1 MSFHTI
7 RPPRDDEKMQPDVS
21 RKIRRL
27 RKSKAIRAL
36 FRETDLLPCHLVQPV
51 FVTEGP
57 TEEIEG
63 IPTLFRYQLEDLL
76 QEVESIIS
84 SGVVAIYLFC
94 HGEQEQKEAQSSEAY
109 QGSSL
114 LTRALKAIKTS
125 FPDLVVIADIALE
138 PSIDREH
145 DSLLNS
151 EGKTLQNRTR
161 TDLGQIALLA
171 CEAGADF
178 LAPCD
183 IMDDRLGYLRRLL
196 DAHDFSSVG
205 VFSNSV
211 KYASGLYGTFIHA
224 VGQKAKRD
232 EYKKYRMNPA
242 NAREALHECSLDEEE
257 HVDGFLIKPALPSLD
272 IISRLREQTL
282 LPIGAY
288 QVSGEWSMIQA
299 ASERGWLDHNQVLLE
314 TLFAMKRAGADFLIT
329 YGAKK
334 AANLL
339 SWR

>member
-1 MSFHTI
+1 MSFHTLSS
-7 RPPRDDEKMQPDVS
+7 PKDDERLQIDVS
-21 RKIRRL
+21 RKVRRL
-27 RKSKAIRAL
+27 RKSKAVRAL
-36 FRETDLLPCHLVQPV
+36 LRETDLLPCHFVQPV

-63 IPTLFRYQLEDLL
+63 IPTIFRYQLEDLL

-84 SGVVAIYLFC
+84 SGVVAINLFC
-94 HGEQEQKEAQSSEAY
+94 HEGKKTQDSQGSEAY
-109 QGSSL
+109 QPSSL

-125 FPDLVVIADIALE
+125 FPDLVVIADIALDPCTDHE
-138 PSIDREH
+138 PDGM
-145 DSLLNS
+145 LNS
-151 EGKTLQNRTR
+151 EGKTHQNRTC
-161 TDLGQIALLA
+161 TALGKMALLA

-178 LAPCD
+178 LAPYD
-183 IMDDRLGYLRRLL
+183 ILDGRLVYLRKLL

-205 VFSNSV
+205 IFSSSV
-211 KYASGLYGTFIHA
+211 KYASGLYGSFTQA
-224 VGQKAKRD
+224 LGSQDK
-232 EYKKYRMNPA
+232 KKYRINPA
-242 NAREALHECSLDEEE
+242 NAREALHECYLDEEE
-257 HVDGFLIKPALPSLD
+257 HVDGLIIKPALPSLD
-272 IISRLREQTL
+272 IISRLRGQTL

-288 QVSGEWSMIQA
+288 QVSGEWAMIQA

-314 TLFAMKRAGADFLIT
+314 TLFAIKRAGADFLIT